1 MIETKQRLIAE
12 FEKNSMEKVKVNLQE
27 WHSQTYLD
35 LRVWVAEK
43 AGQEGAE
50 CATRKGITLNVELL
64 PELRAAIEKAIS
76 IVEFGDAASQEKD
89 QETEVV

>member
-1 MIETKQRLIAE
+1 
-12 FEKNSMEKVKVNLQE
+12 
-27 WHSQTYLD
+27 
-35 LRVWVAEK
+35 
-43 AGQEGAE
+43 
-50 CATRKGITLNVELL
+50 L

>member
-35 LRVWVAEK
+35 LRVWVAKK
-43 AGQEGAE
+43 AGQAGAE
-50 CATRKGITLNVELL
+50 CATRRGIILNAELL
-64 PELRAAIEKAIS
+64 PELRRVIDAAIAEVEPGGGQNQVIEKARP
-76 IVEFGDAASQEKD
+76 
-89 QETEVV
+89 